1 MKKARLLLIIIL
13 FSFASYCSGH
23 YAEYKITLKN
33 VDYVNTPDNEQSE
46 KKIVLFQE
54 KGDLK
59 FAFEDEKI
67 KIIWTPTPSRFLF
80 IITNKTQDTIM
91 ITWKKAAYID
101 ENGSVKKVMHSAIVL
116 AEKNS
121 SHLPT
126 AVASNSS
133 VSGFILPTDNVYWV
147 SGDMAG
153 WRKKPLFP
161 YYNRT
166 SAEDL
171 MVEAKEYQ
179 GKSVQV
185 LLPFDVQNSIY
196 NYRFT
201 FKISDVVLK
210 E

>member
-33 VDYVNTPDNEQSE
+33 VDYVNTPDNDKSE

-59 FAFEDEKI
+59 SAFEDEKI

-91 ITWKKAAYID
+91 IAWKKAAYID
-101 ENGSVKKVMHSAIVL
+101 ENGSVKKVMHSAMVF
-116 AEKNS
+116 AEKDG
-121 SHLPT
+121 SHLST
-126 AVASNSS
+126 AVASDSS

>member
-1 MKKARLLLIIIL
+1 MKKARLLLLIIL
-13 FSFASYCSGH
+13 FSFACSCSPH
-23 YAEYKITLKN
+23 YAEYKITLRS
-33 VDYVNTPDNEQSE
+33 VDYVNTPDNDQS
-46 KKIVLFQE
+46 KKTIVLFQE

-59 FAFEDEKI
+59 SAFEDEKI

-80 IITNKTQDTIM
+80 IITNKTQGTLK
-91 ITWKKAAYID
+91 ITWEQAAYID
-101 ENGSVKKVMHSAIVL
+101 ENGSVKKVMHSAMVF
-116 AEKNS
+116 AEKNG

-126 AVASNSS
+126 AIASGSS
-133 VSGFILPTDNVYWV
+133 LSGFILPTDNVYWV

>member
-59 FAFEDEKI
+59 SAFEDEKI

-171 MVEAKEYQ
+171 MVEAKEYK

-201 FKISDVVLK
+201 FKISDVVL
-210 E
+210 EE